1 MTNADGSVVIEINAD
16 PTKAEKELMQLQ
28 KDIEEME
35 AKLHQKQQGK
45 TTIEQ
50 SLENVRN
57 TLAKVEA
64 QYSESLR
71 NGADKAVLK
80 EQETT
85 MAALDRRAEQLEKEF
100 AASGKECDALAKKL
114 DKAAKSAGGL
124 VEKIQQQNEARAR
137 AAEKQREREEKQRV
151 AEEERARAEELA
163 KEEAEERARAE
174 ERANS
179 ALGKAE
185 EYMDSFV
192 KRVKKLAKN
201 VFVFTLIS
209 TALRSLKDGLKSA
222 LLSNK
227 EATDSIARLKGALL
241 TLAAPIVDVLVLA
254 ITWLINALTEI
265 VSEIVTIY
273 SILSG
278 KSVDDMKESAETLY
292 DEANALDKTGSAAKK
307 AAKNLASF
315 DQINKLSSGSSSS
328 SISPKFNF
336 AGKWADAFD
345 GINDVFKTIRTGL
358 ELVIDDF
365 KANYDEGMLPTAR
378 ETWRAA
384 LLALLGAVIGAKFG
398 GLTGGFIGL
407 TLGAL
412 LGLYL
417 AGVDGDESKSVAG
430 LEDELITVLC
440 GLIGAILGGAF
451 LGRIG
456 AGIGFLLGAIIG
468 LYLKD
473 FNEGEQVESQA
484 LLDSLVKVLCSL
496 IGLVI
501 GAKVGGLDGMVVGF
515 AIGTVIGI
523 VIDAFKAGE
532 QGDFAR
538 LRNNIIWLLC
548 SLVGGIIGT
557 LVTPGVGTVA
567 GVLLGMG
574 VAFLLTTA
582 IDDFE
587 EGENSGTNLRDAF
600 KNVLLG
606 LLRGVVGGI
615 LGLVISGGN
624 PIVSIAVGL
633 AVSFFT
639 ESIDDSGLKKATS
652 IRQATSATAV
662 QSAPATYSVPALA
675 RGKVIPPNREFM
687 AILGDQKSGTN
698 IETPL
703 ATMVQAFRQA
713 LSEGG
718 YGGQSEA
725 YLVLDG
731 EVCGKLVYRLNKAES
746 NRVGVS
752 LVES

>member
-1 MTNADGSVVIEINAD
+1 MAKADGSVIIEIDAN
-16 PTKAEKELMQLQ
+16 PTKAEKQLMQLRQ
-28 KDIEEME
+28 DIEEME
-35 AKLHQKQQGK
+35 TKLHQKTQGK
-45 TTIEQ
+45 TAIEQ
-50 SLENVRN
+50 SLDNVRN

-100 AASGKECDALAKKL
+100 AASGGECDALAKKL
-114 DKAAKSAGGL
+114 DKAKERAGAL
-124 VEKIQQQNEARAR
+124 VTKIVQQREEEER
-137 AAEKQREREEKQRV
+137 AAAKRLELEEKQRV
-151 AEEERARAEELA
+151 AEEERAQ
-163 KEEAEERARAE
+163 AE

-185 EYMDSFV
+185 QYMDSFV

-209 TALRSLKDGLKSA
+209 SALRSLKDGLKSA
-222 LLSNK
+222 ILSNK

-241 TLAAPIVDVLVLA
+241 TLAAPIVDMLIPAV
-254 ITWLINALTEI
+254 TWLIDALTEI
-265 VSEIVTIY
+265 VSEIITIY

-278 KSVDDMKESAETLY
+278 KSVDEMKEAAETLY

-315 DQINKLSSGSSSS
+315 DRINKLSSGSSSS

-336 AGKWADAFD
+336 GGKWADAFG
-345 GINDVFKTIRTGL
+345 GINDVFKTIRAGL
-358 ELVIDDF
+358 DLVIDDF

-378 ETWRAA
+378 ETWRTV
-384 LLALLGAVIGAKFG
+384 LIALLGAVLGAKFG

-417 AGVDGDESKSVAG
+417 AGIDGDESKSVAG
-430 LEDELITVLC
+430 LEDELIAVLC

-473 FNEGEQVESQA
+473 FTEGEQVESQA

-501 GAKVGGLDGMVVGF
+501 GAKVGGLGGAVVGF
-515 AIGTVIGI
+515 AIGTVLGI
-523 VIDAFKAGE
+523 VIDTFKAGE

-548 SLVGGIIGT
+548 ILIGGIIGT
-557 LVTPGVGTVA
+557 LVTPGIGTAA
-567 GVLLGMG
+567 GVLIGFAVGL
-574 VAFLLTTA
+574 LLTTT
-582 IDDFE
+582 ISKFE
-587 EGENSGTNLRDAF
+587 EGDEGDESGKREQFRL
-600 KNVLLG
+600 VLLK
-606 LLRGVVGGI
+606 LLTTIVGGI
-615 LGLVISGGN
+615 VSLVLSATGH
-624 PIVSIAVGL
+624 PVLSLAVGL

-675 RGKVIPPNREFM
+675 QGKVIPPNREFM

-718 YGGQSEA
+718 YNGQSEA